1 MNAARMCSEF
11 FLVIAASVG
20 CTDHAA
26 LERQALATGT
36 QHLIGTWDARF
47 HLDRPLLVAQQTGFP
62 VRDVSGQLGFLANH
76 SVTQTYPAMP
86 LPSDYGTFDIDFNP
100 FGFDPRSENETPTA
114 EAWLAGD
121 SLQVMLGD
129 PAGDIT
135 VRMGG
140 RVVGDSVTGRWTVL
154 ISRTG
159 GGGGRFVMLRHR

>member
-1 MNAARMCSEF
+1 MVRNLAWCLVFAS
-11 FLVIAASVG
+11 VIACSDRSAP
-20 CTDHAA
+20 DRRAP
-26 LERQALATGT
+26 ATTG

-47 HLDRPLLVAQQTGFP
+47 HLDRPLLVAQQSGSQI
-62 VRDVSGQLGFLANH
+62 RDVSGQLAFLANH

-86 LPSDYGTFDIDFNP
+86 SPSDYGTFDIDFNP

-114 EAWLAGD
+114 EAWLTGD

-129 PAGDIT
+129 PTGDIT

-140 RVVGDSVTGRWTVL
+140 RLVGDSITGSWTVL

-159 GGGGRFVMLRHR
+159 GGGGRFLMLRHR